1 MQPSNQATGG
11 QGRAAALGTSLFVVP
26 ERWGWEY
33 VEAQPTEFDPGPEPE
48 WYEPEPPDLDLLAAQ
63 REQAREQ
70 LPKRAA
76 VTAGLTLLALIVLPA
91 ALALLALIAG
101 VAWCVM
107 PVALPTRRMKQIHQG
122 WKRIARRHGRTSTRT
137 ASSVCAGSLSTINRR
152 PNGWRRRLA
161 GGPSPHSPG
170 PAGSTSSVEPVT
182 AGPVCWPRWAAVES
196 VCTPVNATVP
206 IHGLT
211 GEAGNGVTTTA
222 PASYP
227 TYICSVSL

>member
-1 MQPSNQATGG
+1 L
-11 QGRAAALGTSLFVVP
+11 AASLFVVP

-33 VEAQPTEFDPGPEPE
+33 VETQLTEFDPGPEPE
-48 WYEPEPPDLDLLAAQ
+48 WYEPEPPGLDLLTAQ

-107 PVALPTRRMKQIHQG
+107 PVALPTRQMKQIHQG
-122 WKRIARRHGRTSTRT
+122 WEAHRAQAWADFDPHRQQRLSWITQRHQQE
-137 ASSVCAGSLSTINRR
+137 AQ
-152 PNGWRRRLA
+152 RLA
-161 GGPSPHSPG
+161 AAPRWRPLAHSPG

-196 VCTPVNATVP
+196 VCTPVECPCTD
-206 IHGLT
+206 
-211 GEAGNGVTTTA
+211 
-222 PASYP
+222 
-227 TYICSVSL
+227 